1 MELRYRRRVQLVG
14 GSTLTVS
21 IPKEWARRAGVEPGT
36 ELVLEVLPDGSLRI
50 IPPGRAVERGEDL
63 AVVKV
68 GRDRDVNTV
77 VREVISYYL
86 AGYKA
91 IKIEFDTVD
100 ESFVQRVI
108 ALVQSTVMGLEV
120 LDEDRSSVTLHSV
133 IDTEFM
139 DTWSAVKRLM
149 RVAASMLDDLLKAM
163 GSYDRKLLE
172 NIVRRDNLVDK
183 LYLLVVKQ
191 ITKSLLGLDTSSP
204 ITPPEAIHVVMAAKS
219 VERVA
224 DHATG
229 MAKALLEVGSSPSI
243 PSEYL
248 EILNRA
254 LEVFRTSCRSL
265 AEMNRQLA
273 MEVAKM
279 VDELKRRE
287 KEVRQRLE
295 VSDPTLRMLM
305 EGVRRVLAYSI
316 DIAEAV
322 LDITAL
328 RSRLG
333 R

>member
-1 MELRYRRRVQLVG
+1 MEPRYRRRVQLVG
-14 GSTLTVS
+14 GSTLTIS
-21 IPKEWARRAGVEPGT
+21 IPKDWARKVGIEPGT

-50 IPPGRAVERGEDL
+50 VPPGRVVEGGEEL

-100 ESFVQRVI
+100 ESFAQQVVSAI
-108 ALVQSTVMGLEV
+108 QSTVMGLEV
-120 LDEDRSSVTLHSV
+120 LDEDRSSITLHSV

-149 RVAASMLDDLLKAM
+149 RVAASMLEDLIKAM
-163 GSYDRKLLE
+163 RSFDRKLLE

-191 ITKSLLGLDTSSP
+191 ITKSLLGLDVSSP

-229 MAKALLEVGSSPSI
+229 MAKALLEMGGSPPI
-243 PSEYL
+243 PEEYL
-248 EILNRA
+248 DLVSKA
-254 LEVFRTSCRSL
+254 LDVFKTSCKAL
-265 AEMNRQLA
+265 AEMNRSLA
-273 MEVAKM
+273 LEVAKM
-279 VDELKRRE
+279 VDELKRLE
-287 KEVRQRLE
+287 KEIRQRVE
-295 VSDPTLRMLM
+295 VSEPALRMLM

-328 RSRLG
+328 RSRS
-333 R
+333 RR

>member
-36 ELVLEVLPDGSLRI
+36 ELVLEMLPDGSLRI
-50 IPPGRAVERGEDL
+50 VPPGRAVERGEEV
-63 AVVKV
+63 AVVRV
-68 GRDRDVNTV
+68 SRDRDANTV

-91 IKIEFDTVD
+91 IRIEFNTVE
-100 ESFVQRVI
+100 ESFAQQ
-108 ALVQSTVMGLEV
+108 LVSLIQSTVMGLEV
-120 LDEDRSSVTLHSV
+120 LDEDRSSITLHSV

-149 RVAASMLDDLLKAM
+149 RVAASMLDDLIKAM
-163 GSYDRKLLE
+163 KSCDRKLLE

-229 MAKALLEVGSSPSI
+229 MAKALLELGSSSPV
-243 PSEYL
+243 PEEYVDL
-248 EILNRA
+248 VQKA
-254 LEVFRTSCRSL
+254 LDVFRNSCKAL
-265 AEMNRQLA
+265 AEMNRELA
-273 MEVAKM
+273 MQVARA
-279 VDELKRRE
+279 VDELKQEERE
-287 KEVRQRLE
+287 IRKKTE
-295 VSDPTLRMLM
+295 VSDPALRMLM